1 MAWQL
6 RLYEGIWSIF
16 LARKGL
22 RHSNFDTTWPN
33 ATKLPDHR
41 QQQHNNQTMFERVG
55 AQVARG
61 DCMFR
66 PPLFICCI
74 AKKKD
79 WLGLVVV
86 FLNHTLTISLV
97 KYLK

>member
-1 MAWQL
+1 
-6 RLYEGIWSIF
+6 
-16 LARKGL
+16 
-22 RHSNFDTTWPN
+22 
-33 ATKLPDHR
+33 
-41 QQQHNNQTMFERVG
+41 MFERVG

-86 FLNHTLTISLV
+86 VLNHTLTISLV